1 MKIFNKVII
10 IILSLLLSACFGSPS
25 SVPEDRFYTLRVK
38 SAERVKTRYKL
49 ITIKKVH
56 AYGLYN
62 ERAMLYAKSDFPL
75 QIKRYHYHHWV
86 MPPTQLIQQN
96 LKDYLSNSH
105 IAENVVVR
113 AISSVDT
120 LRISAELLAFERV
133 MSVDKQAVHIELAFE
148 VKQPN
153 GKYHSYKYKQDVTT
167 SSNTL
172 HAAADAFGIALGHIF
187 KKLLS
192 ELES

>member
-1 MKIFNKVII
+1 MKILNITI
-10 IILSLLLSACFGSPS
+10 LILLSLLLSACFGSPS
-25 SVPEDRFYTLRVK
+25 SVPEDRFYTLRVNP
-38 SAERVKTRYKL
+38 AEIVKTKYKL
-49 ITIKKVH
+49 ITIQKVH

-62 ERAMLYAKSDFPL
+62 ERAMLYAKSDLPL

-96 LKDYLSNSH
+96 LKDYLSISH
-105 IAENVVVR
+105 IAENVAIR
-113 AISSVDT
+113 AISGVNT

-133 MSVDKQAVHIELAFE
+133 VSVDKQFVHVELVFE
-148 VKQPN
+148 VQQSN
-153 GKYHSYKYKQDVTT
+153 GHYNSYKYTENVKT

-172 HAAADAFGIALGHIF
+172 HAAADAYGLALGRIF
-187 KKLLS
+187 KKLLN